1 MDTPTDGEAEWVEQT
16 TAYRRVRSIAST
28 VSQPRSVQYIASE
41 ARVSEV
47 TAREYLDRLAD
58 LGVLLKSE
66 KEGTPVY
73 SEDPL
78 YTRMQGV
85 RELLDEYDRDD
96 LIELQAEIEADSEA
110 QDSDLVAYRL
120 SLVEEAIENYDRLR
134 V

>member
-1 MDTPTDGEAEWVEQT
+1 M
-16 TAYRRVRSIAST
+16 
-28 VSQPRSVQYIASE
+28 
-41 ARVSEV
+41 SEV
-47 TAREYLDRLAD
+47 TAREYLNRLAD

-66 KEGTPVY
+66 REGTLVY

-78 YTRMQGV
+78 YTRMRGV
-85 RELLDEYDRDD
+85 RELLNEHDREE

-110 QDSDLVAYRL
+110 RDSDLVSYRL